1 MAGVKYAPRPYEQ
14 AATVLERVESFS
26 HWFYPTHQKK
36 GAVATKLGIGN
47 KKLNRILL
55 LEQLPDDELL
65 KGMMELCNV
74 KEVKQRQ
81 KLDYRIHIWMKQSK

>member
-1 MAGVKYAPRPYEQ
+1 MVKRWNDRMAGVKYAPRPYEQ
-14 AATVLERVESFS
+14 AATVLERVEFFRL
-26 HWFYPTHQKK
+26 WFYTTHQKK

-55 LEQLPDDELL
+55 LEQLPDEELL

-74 KEVKQRQ
+74 K
-81 KLDYRIHIWMKQSK
+81 